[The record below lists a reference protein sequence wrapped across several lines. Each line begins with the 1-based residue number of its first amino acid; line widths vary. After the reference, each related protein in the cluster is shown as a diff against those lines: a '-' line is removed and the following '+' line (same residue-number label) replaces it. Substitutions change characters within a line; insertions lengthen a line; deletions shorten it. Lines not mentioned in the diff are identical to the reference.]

1 MPSDDNKVKNLFIFL
16 TKETLARYVDLFV
29 IGYVW
34 ELGYRNVV
42 ILCLVC

>member
-1 MPSDDNKVKNLFIFL
+1 MPSDDNKVKKSFDISDKRNAGALCGFL
-16 TKETLARYVDLFV
+16 LIV
-29 IGYVW
+29 YVW